1 MDWPDCTFYPAASF
15 TILSRRYVQ
24 MSRFPIHTIDSAPER
39 SKPLFQALRQAV
51 GMVPNLAAGMA
62 ESPQFLEGFLAVR
75 EHYGKGT
82 FSGAEIEVLSL
93 TAAFENDCSWCVA
106 FHSLMAGK
114 NDVPVEVIDA
124 LRAGRSPEDARL
136 GPLSDFARAMVRGR
150 GAVGEAERQ
159 RFHAAGYTRAQALEV
174 VFGMGFSLMANYAG
188 HLVDPPLDQPL
199 QAYEWHRATPH
210 RAHLEPELTGR

>member
-1 MDWPDCTFYPAASF
+1 M
-15 TILSRRYVQ
+15 

-39 SKPLFQALRQAV
+39 SKPLFLALKQAV

-62 ESPQFLEGFLAVR
+62 ESPQLLEGFLAIR
-75 EHYGKGT
+75 EIYGKGSL
-82 FSGAEIEVLSL
+82 SGGEIEVLSL

-114 NDVPVEVIDA
+114 NGVPVEVVEA
-124 LRAGRSPEDARL
+124 LRAGRTPEDPRL

-159 RFHAAGYTRAQALEV
+159 RFHAAGYTPAQALEV

-188 HLVDPPLDQPL
+188 HLVNPPLDQPL
-199 QAYEWHRATPH
+199 QAHEWQRPTPLPTH
-210 RAHLEPELTGR
+210 AEPALAAP

>member
-1 MDWPDCTFYPAASF
+1 M
-15 TILSRRYVQ
+15 

-39 SKPLFQALRQAV
+39 SKPLFVALKQAV

-62 ESPQFLEGFLAVR
+62 ESPQFLEGFLTVR
-75 EHYGKGT
+75 EIYGKGT
-82 FSGAEIEVLSL
+82 FSGGEIEVLSL
-93 TAAFENDCSWCVA
+93 TAAFENDCGWCVA

-114 NDVPVEVIDA
+114 NAVPVDVIDA
-124 LRAGRSPEDARL
+124 LGAGRSPEDTRL

-150 GAVGEAERQ
+150 GAVGEPERE

-188 HLVDPPLDQPL
+188 HLVNPPLDQPL
-199 QAYEWHRATPH
+199 QAHEWHRATPLRGH
-210 RAHLEPELTGR
+210 PEPELTAR